1 MYLKSIEVQGFKS
14 FANKI
19 VFDFHNGIT
28 GIVGP
33 NGSGKSN
40 VADAV
45 RWVLGEQRVKQLR
58 GGSMQDVIF
67 AGTEN
72 RRPLS
77 YAYVAIAVASALLV
91 FLDACIRREHYR
103 QNRDKLDS
111 VVNVFDALGL
121 GVFTVSGVQMA
132 IDQYGMG
139 NPFLLVLMG
148 MTTGVGGGMLRD
160 VLIDAMPKVLRKR
173 IYAVASIVGAIGY
186 YLLLRFGVDQ
196 TLSTIII
203 TVLITALRILATVFK
218 WNMPQAKL

>member
-1 MYLKSIEVQGFKS
+1 MFWLEVIGVIAF
-14 FANKI
+14 
-19 VFDFHNGIT
+19 GIC
-28 GIVGP
+28 GAMAAMERG
-33 NGSGKSN
+33 
-40 VADAV
+40 ADLFGVLFLAV
-45 RWVLGEQRVKQLR
+45 ITALGGGVIRDVLLGWFPPR
-58 GGSMQDVIF
+58 MF
-67 AGTEN
+67 T
-72 RRPLS
+72 S

-121 GVFTVSGVQMA
+121 GVFTVSGAQMA

-186 YLLLRFGVDQ
+186 YLLLRFGVNEM
-196 TLSTIII
+196 LSAALMTAFIM
-203 TVLITALRILATVFK
+203 ALRILATVFK
-218 WNMPQAKL
+218 WNLPQARL